1 MPRNTSFLPS
11 SEPLRNDDSL
21 VLQSRHTTGAL
32 SFLHPTHAVFR
43 LRDLQTTEKSLSTN
57 ESDDSKAALEAHT
70 IASSNDQ
77 LAHDV
82 HFAWRSRDDRKGR
95 HLLQYKP
102 AVQGDSTSP
111 LYIVP
116 KKSASVT
123 ETLKGIKFMLTC
135 FRYWDISYLV
145 AITFFIASATWIL
158 NSFFLW
164 LPLEVPESTFSGEI
178 VVGGGVSAF
187 VGATLFQL
195 GSILLMIEAFN
206 AERVG
211 CFGWQVEKLV
221 SKQGGRDMVR
231 ISPNLQHCEH
241 HHNDKSGIGKGRGN
255 GQEWQWFPSWNTIRS
270 HCLRE
275 IGFLASFAMFCG
287 TTVFWISGFVAL
299 PGVIDHMS
307 QGTLN
312 GLYWVP
318 QIVGSIGFTV
328 SGLLYMLETQP
339 NWFTPSPNI
348 LGWHVG
354 LWNGIGGIGFVLCG
368 SLGPAYGNSG
378 AQYQSA
384 LANFWGGWAFLI
396 GSTLQWYESLDKNPV
411 EEQ

>member
-1 MPRNTSFLPS
+1 MPRNTNFLHS

-21 VLQSRHTTGAL
+21 VLQSKHTTGAL

-43 LRDLQTTEKSLSTN
+43 HRVLRTTEKSLSTN

-70 IASSNDQ
+70 IASSNEQ

-82 HFAWRSRDDRKGR
+82 HFAWRSRDNRKGR

-116 KKSASVT
+116 EKSASVT
-123 ETLKGIKFMLTC
+123 ETLKGIKCMLTC

-178 VVGGGVSAF
+178 VVGGGISAF

-211 CFGWQVEKLV
+211 CFGWQIEKLV
-221 SKQGGRDMVR
+221 SKQSERDMVR
-231 ISPNLQHCEH
+231 ISPNLQHCVH
-241 HHNDKSGIGKGRGN
+241 HHNDKSGIGKGRGD

-275 IGFLASFAMFCG
+275 LGFLASFAMFCG
-287 TTVFWISGFVAL
+287 TTIFWISGFVAL

-318 QIVGSIGFTV
+318 QIVGSLGFTV
-328 SGLLYMLETQP
+328 SGFLYMLETQP
-339 NWFTPSPNI
+339 NWFTPSPHV